1 MDSSW
6 YGSVKIEIPDG
17 IFGAI
22 CLDSGRHPKMAG
34 LFIEI
39 TPQLSGWWLNQPLWK
54 ICSSNWEVFPNF
66 RGENKTY
73 LKPPPSCWILSHL
86 LLFYNFSERTR
97 QLIIHIHRESVMN
110 PPDTRSIQTTTN
122 LLFKCLLNFLA
133 KHVLV
138 PLSDS
143 NHFCWTQ
150 QNPIKPKVKPNRR
163 QGSRY
168 SWKVESQHLRDIAQ
182 FLSVCFWAREK
193 EHGS

>member
-1 MDSSW
+1 MVWHHENWNSAGLWSDRL
-6 YGSVKIEIPDG
+6 
-17 IFGAI
+17 
-22 CLDSGRHPKMAG
+22 CGRHPKLP

-39 TPQLSGWWLNQPLWK
+39 TRK
-54 ICSSNWEVFPNF
+54 
-66 RGENKTY
+66 
-73 LKPPPSCWILSHL
+73 CWILSHL
-86 LLFYNFSERTR
+86 LLFYNFSGRTR

-150 QNPIKPKVKPNRR
+150 QNPIKPQVKHNRR